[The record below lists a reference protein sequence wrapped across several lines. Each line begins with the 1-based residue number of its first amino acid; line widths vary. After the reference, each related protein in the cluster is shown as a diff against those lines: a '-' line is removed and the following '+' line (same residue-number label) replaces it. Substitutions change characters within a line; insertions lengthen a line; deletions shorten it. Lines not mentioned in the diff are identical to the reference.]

1 MPFGVV
7 VIFTTESPTMKTL
20 ADRVAKT
27 EASGI
32 RKIFDLAANL
42 KNPVDL
48 SIGQPDFDVPDLLKE
63 KAAEAIKQ
71 GKNAYTPT
79 QGGRDLREKLLAG
92 PFKGRSEK
100 QLLVTGAVSGG
111 LLLSYMAL
119 LNAGD
124 EILIPDPYFVM
135 YKQLAVMFNAK
146 PVFYD
151 TYPEWKLDADKIA
164 SLVTPRTK
172 AIVLGSPSNP
182 TGAVYGAEELKA
194 VAEVVKKNDL
204 IVIADDIYEFYCYD
218 APLARIRDYCPDHT
232 LSLGGFS
239 KSHAMT
245 GWRVGWA
252 VGPEDLIQAMTKF
265 QQFSFVCAPSPFQ
278 SAAAAA
284 IDFDMSESIKTYKAK
299 RDLLYNG
306 MKDAGYDVVKPGGA
320 FYIFAKAPWGT
331 GTEFVEECI
340 RNNLLCIPGGC
351 FSEKDTHFRLAYS
364 AKDDTIRQGIEILA
378 KLKNKG

>member
-1 MPFGVV
+1 MRN
-7 VIFTTESPTMKTL
+7 L
-20 ADRVAKT
+20 AQRVANT

-32 RKIFDLAANL
+32 RRIFDLAANL
-42 KNPVDL
+42 ANPVDL
-48 SIGQPDFDVPDLLKE
+48 SIGQPDFDVPDPLKE
-63 KAAEAIKQ
+63 KAAEAMRA

-79 QGGRDLREKLLAG
+79 QGGRELRSKLLAG
-92 PFKGRSEK
+92 PFKGYGES

-135 YKQLAVMFNAK
+135 YKQLAYMLDAV
-146 PVFYD
+146 PVVYD
-151 TYPEWKLDADKIA
+151 TYPEWRLDAAKIDA
-164 SLVTPRTK
+164 LVTPRTK

-182 TGAVYGAEELKA
+182 TGVVYSGAELRA
-194 VAEVVKKNDL
+194 LAEVVKKHDL

-218 APLARIRDYCPDHT
+218 GPLARIRDFCPEHT

-252 VGPEDLIQAMTKF
+252 VGPEALIQAMTKF
-265 QQFSFVCAPSPFQ
+265 QQFSFVCAPTPLQ
-278 SAAAAA
+278 IAAAAA
-284 IDFDMSESIKTYKAK
+284 IDFDMSDAIATYKVK
-299 RDLLYNG
+299 RDIVYQGLV
-306 MKDAGYDVVKPGGA
+306 DAGYDLVKPGGA
-320 FYIFAKAPWGT
+320 FYIFAKTPWGT

-340 RNNLLCIPGGC
+340 RNNLLVIPGGC
-351 FSEKDTHFRLAYS
+351 FSDRDTHFRIAYCNT
-364 AKDDTIRQGIEILA
+364 DDVLRQGVDILA
-378 KLKNKG
+378 SLKNKR